1 MAVVLEMAAA
11 GVTYRFISYPGARH
25 SSTNPDAD
33 QYAQQF
39 KMPSSY
45 PAEADR
51 ASREKLPRFFAEIFR
66 YGLPPGHP
74 ARYCPTSPLK

>member
-11 GVTYRFISYPGARH
+11 GVTYRFISCPGAQH
-25 SSTNPDAD
+25 SLTTPDAD
-33 QYAQQF
+33 QYVQQF

-45 PAEADR
+45 SAEADR
-51 ASREKLPRFFAEIFR
+51 ASRKVLQRFFAEIFR